1 MCRENLIDFDKYVI
15 FENGKIFSKHWNRF
29 IDGTVNKDGY
39 LRVCLKCK
47 DNNYRGFLVHRL
59 VYFYF
64 NGEIPEDMR
73 VNHIDENKM
82 NNTKEN
88 VNLLSHKDNCN
99 WGTRNERISKSHKG
113 VKLGSPSEETRR
125 KQSYAQKKRFQT
137 NSPWNKGI
145 KGCFSDETLIKM
157 RKPHKKRCQL

>member
-15 FENGKIFSKHWNRF
+15 FEDGKVFSKHWNRF

-39 LRVCLKCK
+39 LRVCLKC
-47 DNNYRGFLVHRL
+47 
-59 VYFYF
+59 
-64 NGEIPEDMR
+64 
-73 VNHIDENKM
+73 
-82 NNTKEN
+82 
-88 VNLLSHKDNCN
+88 KDNCN

-113 VKLGSPSEETRR
+113 VKLGSPSEETRI
-125 KQSYAQKKRFQT
+125 KQSDAQKKRFQT